1 MLRNKTLNIASIV
14 LLVLGIV
21 FISCTK
27 KQPEKTMQ
35 EVKIGYINPFTGDA
49 AAWVNPSLR
58 I

>member
-1 MLRNKTLNIASIV
+1 MLRNKTLNIASI
-14 LLVLGIV
+14 LLGIV

>member
-1 MLRNKTLNIASIV
+1 M